1 MANQR
6 GKSVDTTYLSIDN
19 AEERG
24 FLHRDYIAHCL
35 RWSHVMRELGR
46 SQSYKT
52 ARILDIGCGRE
63 APLAKMLYSSR
74 MAPALYVGVDY
85 GPIPDETCLMF
96 KGEFQPEFWERQ
108 DFAIL
113 DPGHF
118 GDGRIATPFTHV
130 VCFEMLEHIEP
141 EHVLRTLRHLKMFCD
156 PNTRI
161 FISTPCWDVVSCA
174 ANHVNEMRYD
184 TLGAVFEREG
194 FTIVDVHGT
203 FASIRD
209 YEHKLSP
216 AHRETFEDLRAYYD
230 TNFLACIL
238 APFYPAQSRNCLWE
252 LKACPFNIKIRK
264 FPNLEDVA
272 KPWSSSANWEDF
284 IRV

>member
-1 MANQR
+1 MSNQR

-35 RWSHVMRELGR
+35 RWSHVMRELGKG
-46 SQSYKT
+46 QAYKT

-74 MAPALYVGVDY
+74 MAPAVYVGVDY
-85 GPIPDETCLMF
+85 GPIPDETCLLF
-96 KGEFQPEFWERQ
+96 KGDFKPEFWEKQ

-118 GDGRIATPFTHV
+118 DHKPFTHV

-141 EHVLRTLRHLKMFCD
+141 AHVIRTLRHLKCFCD
-156 PNTRI
+156 PATRI

-174 ANHVNEMRYD
+174 ANHVNEMRYN
-184 TLGAVFEREG
+184 TLGAVFENEG
-194 FTIVDVHGT
+194 YTIIDVHGT
-203 FASIRD
+203 FASMKD
-209 YEHKLSP
+209 YVDKMTP
-216 AHRETFEDLRAYYD
+216 AHREAFEDLRGYYD
-230 TNFLACIL
+230 TNMLACIF
-238 APFYPAQSRNCLWE
+238 APFYPAYSRNCLWE
-252 LKACPFNIKIRK
+252 IRNTPTVSPNR
-264 FPNLEDVA
+264 FPSLLDVT
-272 KPWSSSANWEDF
+272 KPWSSSEKWEEF
-284 IRV
+284 IS